1 LVVDSPDAPGGET
14 IAEQRAKIRRVDSPQ
29 PERQLEPIL
38 LETPRYRIE
47 GKVMLPPTGYHSRLS
62 DHLNNPERE
71 FLIVLDATLT
81 PLDQG
86 GEPRHT
92 RVVMIHRERIDLVIP
107 TESPGE
113 VP

>member
-1 LVVDSPDAPGGET
+1 VPLTLPGGET
-14 IAEQRAKIRRVDSPQ
+14 IAEQRAKILRVDAPQ
-29 PERQLEPIL
+29 PERQLEPIV
-38 LETPRYRIE
+38 LETPRYRVE

-81 PLDQG
+81 PLDSG
-86 GEPRHT
+86 TEPRTT
-92 RVVMIHRERIDLVIP
+92 RVVMIHRDRIDLVIP
-107 TESPGE
+107 ADGPGS